1 MQSNPL
7 QIQLSNY
14 LLQHLKHFEQRN
26 IQCKHSGGAAD
37 INYMSH
43 SEAVCIDGLG
53 PVGGNLH
60 CEDEYIEIESLVT
73 RTQMVFELLK
83 KIDTEVL

>member
-1 MQSNPL
+1 
-7 QIQLSNY
+7 
-14 LLQHLKHFEQRN
+14 
-26 IQCKHSGGAAD
+26 
-37 INYMSH
+37 MSH